1 MSANLINTKVAAA
14 IAASEAGDYATATT
28 LVESAKLLLAAMPD
42 RQAGDG
48 VTLTWDRA
56 AIDTLLAHYR
66 RRAGAAV
73 GITRTKITYTR
84 PTS

>member
-1 MSANLINTKVAAA
+1 MSANLVNTKVAAA
-14 IAASEAGDYATATT
+14 IAASEARDYATATT
-28 LVESAKLLLAAMPD
+28 QLESANALLAAMPD

-48 VTLTWDRA
+48 VGLTWDRA
-56 AIDTLLAHYR
+56 AIDSLLAHFR
-66 RRAGAAV
+66 RRAAAAT

>member
-1 MSANLINTKVAAA
+1 VSANLINTKVTAA
-14 IAASEAGDYATATT
+14 IAASEAGDYATALTM
-28 LVESAKLLLAAMPD
+28 LASAKALLAAMPD
-42 RQAGDG
+42 RQIGDG

-56 AIDTLLAHYR
+56 AIDSLLVHFQQR
-66 RRAGAAV
+66 SNAAT